1 MIPEL
6 WNNALMTLKFLPSL
20 LFSVLLIS
28 SSNALDGDIHDFFL
42 PNGLKVILMERHGA
56 PKVAV
61 NIAYNVGSHDE
72 PKRTRG
78 INDIVTKAIVLEGT
92 KLYPDEK
99 LSKMRD
105 ELGANYGDRTT
116 YDISLFWTEIH
127 IDGLDFILDVES
139 DRMTNAI
146 INDDVLEKMKER
158 YYVDWQDNN
167 NNNEIGLAF
176 NNALDEFMPKDHP
189 YRSLQPTPDQIN
201 SLTVKS
207 CQAWYESYYSP
218 NNAVLVIVGDV
229 EPIETT
235 KMIYNYFGHIPPSDN
250 IPADPSLSIKGIG
263 LTTSISK
270 QSASSEYMS
279 FPGSFIGSFFYMPST
294 REDDAV
300 ILKHITNIIELSIEK
315 RDNLYKRFSKNRRLF
330 IGAEVQY
337 MPMLGYSGF
346 FLHSINVFRMGS
358 VNKINKQILSTFKY
372 IGDNGIENKLFEQ
385 YKKLELLEEYEE
397 YYAYRVTARRLIY
410 AELILGDYQYYNRE
424 LEILNDLTND
434 DIKRV
439 VKKYFN
445 KDNRK
450 TVVISMNDNKKHW
463 YTPIISF
470 VANQFVLRLWD
481 PEK

>member
-6 WNNALMTLKFLPSL
+6 WNNTLMTLKFLPSL
-20 LFSVLLIS
+20 LFSALLIS

-42 PNGLKVILMERHGA
+42 PNGLKVIIMERHGA

-72 PKRTRG
+72 PNRTRG
-78 INDIVTKAIVLEGT
+78 INDIVTKAMVIEGT
-92 KLYPDEK
+92 QLYPNEK

-105 ELGANYGDRTT
+105 ELGAYYGDHTT

-167 NNNEIGLAF
+167 GLAF

-300 ILKHITNIIELSIEK
+300 ILKHITNIIDLSINK
-315 RDNLYKRFSKNRRLF
+315 RDDLFKRFSKNRRLF

-445 KDNRK
+445 KGNRN
-450 TVVISMNDNKKHW
+450 TVVISMNDDKKHW